1 MICLTFI
8 WIASKIAKSDTMV
21 RLTPDSLSQKIAY
34 VAVFFGIS
42 ALVLACVGIA
52 TPKWYTSYTSFPNL
66 TYTEAGHANFFY
78 ACGSSSGQV
87 INCVNRNGS
96 LTNYPGYSSSYTWM
110 GDYFQRMQNAGAL
123 CIVGII
129 FLFFGTLATLIMAL
143 IYFQTWVNLLP
154 PVLLFLACL
163 FMLAGMAEGSR
174 YFLYNDYSSQ
184 LYQTAHLLTM
194 FAMLLSALAAGR
206 IHFSRWTEAGRG
218 IGPK

>member
-1 MICLTFI
+1 
-8 WIASKIAKSDTMV
+8 MV
-21 RLTPDSLSQKIAY
+21 RLTPDGLSQKIAY
-34 VAVFFGIS
+34 AAVLFGFI

-52 TPKWYTSYTSFPNL
+52 TPKWQTSYTLSNL

-96 LTNYPGYSSSYTWM
+96 LINYPGYSSLNTRM

-154 PVLLFLACL
+154 PTLLFLACL

-174 YFLYNDYSSQ
+174 YLLYNDYSSN

-194 FAMLLSALAAGR
+194 LAMLLSALAAGR
-206 IHFSRWTEAGRG
+206 IHFSRWTEAGRA